1 MMCQVRTTVTL
12 DDDVAAR
19 LKALARERGIPFKE
33 ALNRAIR
40 AGLAG
45 ERAASPA
52 PYRTP
57 SRPLGLRAGIDLTKA
72 LSLATAMEDDDLA
85 RRLELR
91 K

>member
-1 MMCQVRTTVTL
+1 MTL

-19 LKALARERGIPFKE
+19 LKRVARERGISFKE

-40 AGLAG
+40 AGLGG
-45 ERAASPA
+45 EQAAVPSA
-52 PYRTP
+52 FATS
-57 SRPLGLRAGIDLTKA
+57 SRPLGLRPGIDVTKA
-72 LSLATAMEDDDLA
+72 VALAGAMEDEELI

>member
-1 MMCQVRTTVTL
+1 MRTTVTL

-19 LKALARERGIPFKE
+19 LQSVARERGISFKE
-33 ALNRAIR
+33 ALNRAVR

-45 ERAASPA
+45 QQGTSP
-52 PYRTP
+52 TP
-57 SRPLGLRAGIDLTKA
+57 FETPARPLGLRAGIDLTKA
-72 LSLATAMEDDDLA
+72 LAVAAAMEDEELI

>member
-1 MMCQVRTTVTL
+1 MRTTVTL

-19 LKALARERGIPFKE
+19 LKHVARERGISFKE

-40 AGLAG
+40 AGLGAEQG
-45 ERAASPA
+45 ALPTRYETLSRA
-52 PYRTP
+52 
-57 SRPLGLRAGIDLTKA
+57 LGLRAGIDVTKA
-72 LSLATAMEDDDLA
+72 LSLASALEDEELI

>member
-1 MMCQVRTTVTL
+1 MTL

-19 LKALARERGIPFKE
+19 LKRVARERGISFKE

-40 AGLAG
+40 AGLSG
-45 ERAASPA
+45 EKGEAPSPFA
-52 PYRTP
+52 TP
-57 SRPLGLRAGIDLTKA
+57 SRPLRLRAGVDLVKA
-72 LSLATAMEDDDLA
+72 VSLVSAMEDEELI

>member
-1 MMCQVRTTVTL
+1 MTL

-19 LKALARERGIPFKE
+19 LKRVARERGISFKE
-33 ALNRAIR
+33 ALNRAVR
-40 AGLAG
+40 AGLGG
-45 ERAASPA
+45 EQGAAPTA
-52 PYRTP
+52 FATA

-72 LSLATAMEDDDLA
+72 LSAASAMEDEELI

>member
-1 MMCQVRTTVTL
+1 MRTTVTL

-19 LKALARERGIPFKE
+19 LKHVARERGISFKE

-40 AGLAG
+40 AGLGAEQG
-45 ERAASPA
+45 ALPTRYE
-52 PYRTP
+52 TP
-57 SRPLGLRAGIDLTKA
+57 SRALGLRAGIDVTKA
-72 LSLATAMEDDDLA
+72 LSLASALEDEELI

>member
-1 MMCQVRTTVTL
+1 MTL

-19 LKALARERGIPFKE
+19 LKRVAGERGISFKE

-45 ERAASPA
+45 EQGAAPSA
-52 PYRTP
+52 FVTP
-57 SRPLGLRAGIDLTKA
+57 CRRLGLRAGIDLSRA
-72 LSLATAMEDDDLA
+72 LSVASALEDEELI

-91 K
+91 T

>member
-1 MMCQVRTTVTL
+1 MTL

-19 LKALARERGIPFKE
+19 LKRVARERGISFKE

-40 AGLAG
+40 AGLGG
-45 ERAASPA
+45 EQGGPPA
-52 PYRTP
+52 PYETP

-72 LSLATAMEDDDLA
+72 LSAASAREDEELI

>member
-1 MMCQVRTTVTL
+1 MRTTVTL

-19 LKALARERGIPFKE
+19 LKRVARERGISFKE

-40 AGLAG
+40 AGLG
-45 ERAASPA
+45 RDEDASPA
-52 PYRTP
+52 RYETP

-72 LSLATAMEDDDLA
+72 LSVASAMEDEELI